1 MKQTILTLCLI
12 LFALPIWGQTTF
24 SGGNISGG
32 KITSKEDGSN
42 KSPIPE
48 KKKDIEWVE
57 GLYAKSLN
65 NVFSISSKDY
75 SKFTETGETQIIP
88 IGTGDFSGDGIPE
101 FVYAIQYWDLK
112 KGSKIKPIFL
122 TSIPGEGFSLFKP
135 IMDIVP
141 YTGAPRSSIIKDLNG
156 DGVNDIFIAD
166 HGVDHEPYPGNQNTL
181 ILSAPNGKFIDATPS
196 LPKIVDFTHGVTSG
210 DIDKDGDL
218 DLFVTQAG
226 AQFHVPHYFLR
237 NDGEGKFTKVP
248 DGKILDRS
256 FSYISKAS
264 NHKRRNFY
272 FTPGLEFIDN
282 DDKLDLILLSGKM
295 EGNEN
300 NKIVFGSNSGFKK
313 KDALELE
320 NGRFGNKSLGYNY
333 LLTDIDNDGDK
344 DLIILHSTK
353 NRSATG
359 TDLQVLIQEKNRQ
372 FIDKSNFY
380 FPHIT
385 FDYGTWGMS
394 LNLVDIN
401 NDDMKDLIITS
412 YFGIEDRV
420 QQKVG
425 DQIKES
431 IPKVFIRQVDGSF
444 RALKNFL
451 LTGGKNFTV
460 CGIRPIDIDND
471 GIIEFVVH
479 RRTDDGFILQVL
491 ELTTNKE
498 EAMYKLIEPIEKSLL
513 YDGSYLFT
521 ISRFSEDEG
530 SQSIGKGIIE
540 IKNGMLSVAKEE
552 RILETGA
559 IGLYDSF
566 KGQIDKEGNIVS
578 SLKMDVLWGKK
589 DTKLLNL
596 NGNLKDKIKGN
607 WDKAYD
613 VVIKIKKNESTS
625 LLYDGKY
632 PFTISRFNED
642 EGSKSIGKGIIE
654 IKNDMISVVKEERI
668 LETGSID
675 LYNTLKGQIDKE
687 GNIISSLKMDVLW
700 GKESSKL
707 VKLNG
712 NIRSELKGKW
722 DKAFYVILKLG
733 KKE

>member
-1 MKQTILTLCLI
+1 MKQLLLTICLI
-12 LFALPIWGQTTF
+12 LFAIPSWSQTTF
-24 SGGNISGG
+24 SGSNISGG
-32 KITSKEDGSN
+32 KITSSEDVSN
-42 KSPIPE
+42 KSFIPE
-48 KKKDIEWVE
+48 KKKDMEWVE

-65 NVFSISSKDY
+65 DVFNIYIKDY
-75 SKFTETGETQIIP
+75 SKFTETGEGQIIP
-88 IGTGDFSGDGIPE
+88 LGSGDFSGDGIPE
-101 FVYAIQYWDLK
+101 LVYAIQYWDLK

-135 IMDIVP
+135 IMDVVP
-141 YTGAPRSSIIKDLNG
+141 YTGAPRSSIINDFNG
-156 DGVNDIFIAD
+156 DGINDIFIAD

-181 ILSAPNGKFIDATPS
+181 ILSAPNGKFIDATSS
-196 LPKIVDFTHGVTSG
+196 LPQIVDFSHGVTSG

-237 NDGEGKFTKVP
+237 NDGNGKFKKVP

-256 FSYISKAS
+256 YSYISEVSK
-264 NHKRRNFY
+264 HKRRNFY

-333 LLTDIDNDGDK
+333 LLTDINKDGNK
-344 DLIILHSTK
+344 DIIILHSTK
-353 NRSATG
+353 NRRATG

-372 FIDKSNFY
+372 FVDKSNFY
-380 FPHIT
+380 FPDIT

-394 LNLVDIN
+394 LNLLDIN
-401 NDDMKDLIITS
+401 NDKMKDLIITS

-460 CGIRPIDIDND
+460 CGIRPIDIDDD

-498 EAMYKLIEPIEKSLL
+498 EAMYKLIEPIKKSLL

-521 ISRFSEDEG
+521 ISRFNEDEG
-530 SQSIGKGIIE
+530 SKSIGKGIIE
-540 IKNGMLSVAKEE
+540 IKNGMMSVAKEE
-552 RILETGA
+552 RILETGS
-559 IGLYDSF
+559 IDLYDSF

-578 SLKMDVLWGKK
+578 SLKMDVVWGIE
-589 DTKLLNL
+589 DIRLSNL
-596 NGNLKDKIKGN
+596 NGNLKDRIKGN

-613 VVIKIKKNESTS
+613 VVIKIKKKESTS
-625 LLYDGKY
+625 LSYDGKY

-654 IKNDMISVVKEERI
+654 IKNGMMSVAKEERI

-675 LYNTLKGQIDKE
+675 LYDSFKGQIDKE
-687 GNIISSLKMDVLW
+687 GNIVSSLKMDVLRK
-700 GKESSKL
+700 KESSKL
-707 VKLNG
+707 VNLNG
-712 NIRSELKGKW
+712 SIKSELKGKW
-722 DKAFYVILKLG
+722 DKAFDVILKLE
-733 KKE
+733 KKK